1 MSIDATKKR
10 SVPVTSESQ
19 ELELEHQIR
28 IRAYE
33 L

>member
-19 ELELEHQIR
+19 ELELEPQIR